1 MMIKLNIDRT
11 PHKEKPTGAE
21 IAYIRNRLAKGS
33 AEINTAELTAIIESG
48 GSFTPAL
55 MDSGSGESWRS
66 QQIIVVDIDNDED
79 LRDENGNKV
88 KDETGH
94 VVKVPIKNPLS
105 SERAM
110 ALCAA
115 AGITPFCIYHTFSNG
130 KDYNGVKLEKYRIVL
145 VLEEPL
151 TNKEEAVNITD
162 RFTNIFNAMAPG
174 AADTTMADAARL
186 IFGSYKGSI
195 TNNSG
200 SITPLEVMR
209 ALPEIQP
216 EKAPAPRQEPAKYE
230 PKSRAFGWNDEVEE
244 QPPRPSK
251 YDDIKAQRRYDIET
265 FDLYDYVMQTER
277 PAPRERRSGNTTFL
291 NPCPI
296 CGHNND
302 FTITGHLWRCFGSS
316 GDKGGTIIDYIM
328 ARENKTQQEAL
339 KKFDSM
345 MNYEE
350 PQPVTVSADPA
361 PEEPQ
366 TEETAAEKLARYN
379 GLRANNLLADFI
391 ESNALDTPCI
401 KTGFE
406 VFDAE
411 MDGGLYPGL
420 YILGAISSMGKTS
433 FMLQLADQIS
443 AEKYDVLYFTLEM
456 GAHELIAKSLSRY
469 TYIEANK
476 NADNSVYTRTITNV
490 KKRAEMTMQQRVN
503 YDKALDEYYLNVSNN
518 LWYFESIGDIGIKE
532 IAARIKTHVEIT
544 GRVPLLFID
553 YLQIMKPINETWT
566 EKRNTDKAV
575 LELRKLARE
584 YNTTIFIIS
593 SLNRSSYKGDISMD
607 AFKESGAI
615 EYGSDVLLGLQP
627 RGMAAGSYKKDE
639 KNNIELVEDTKSREI
654 RELELKVLKNRTG
667 RTGQRINFE
676 YNAKFNYFEE
686 EPAAPLSWQEKHLN
700 GVSNWQEVNDIL
712 F

>member
-1 MMIKLNIDRT
+1 MKIKLNIDRT
-11 PHKEKPTGAE
+11 PHNQKPKGAE
-21 IAYIRNRLAKGS
+21 IGAIRKRLAKGS
-33 AEINTAELTAIIESG
+33 AEITPQELTALIESG

-94 VVKVPIKNPLS
+94 VIKVPIKNPLS
-105 SERAM
+105 SERAT

-115 AGITPFCIYHTFSNG
+115 AGITPFCVYHTFSNG

-162 RFTNIFNAMAPG
+162 RFTNIFNTMAPG

-195 TNNSG
+195 ANNSG
-200 SITPLEVMR
+200 SITPLDVVR
-209 ALPEIQP
+209 ALPEIHAD
-216 EKAPAPRQEPAKYE
+216 EKPTAPQQEPARYE
-230 PKSRAFGWNDEVEE
+230 AKHQAR
-244 QPPRPSK
+244 R
-251 YDDIKAQRRYDIET
+251 YDDIKAQRRYDVEN
-265 FDLYDYVMQTER
+265 FDLFDYVMQTER
-277 PAPRERRSGNTTFL
+277 PQPTEHKVGNTIYL

-296 CGHNND
+296 CGHNDD
-302 FTITGHLWRCFGSS
+302 FVINGHLWYCFGA
-316 GDKGGTIIDYIM
+316 GGEIGGTIIDYIVN
-328 ARENKTQQEAL
+328 RENKTLQEAL

-350 PQPVTVSADPA
+350 PAPDPVKDA
-361 PEEPQ
+361 PTDTPKEEPAKDEEP
-366 TEETAAEKLARYN
+366 TERLVDYS
-379 GLRANNLLADFI
+379 ANKLLADFL
-391 ESNALDTPCI
+391 ENNVLDTPCV
-401 KTGFE
+401 KTGFDT
-406 VFDAE
+406 FDDE

-433 FMLQLADQIS
+433 FMLQLADQI
-443 AEKYDVLYFTLEM
+443 AAGKNDVLYFTLEM

-469 TYIEANK
+469 SYIEAGK
-476 NADNSVYTRTITNV
+476 SASDAVYTRTITNV
-490 KKRAEMTMQQRVN
+490 SKRAEMTMHQRVN
-503 YDKALDEYYLNVSNN
+503 YEKAIDEYYLRVSNN
-518 LWYFESIGDIGIKE
+518 IWYFESIGDIGINE
-532 IAARIKTHVEIT
+532 ITARIRKHHETT
-544 GRVPLLFID
+544 GRVPMVFID

-584 YNTTIFIIS
+584 YNTTIFVIS

-639 KNNIELVEDTKSREI
+639 KKNIELVEDTKAAENRD
-654 RELELKVLKNRTG
+654 LELKVLKNRTG
-667 RTGQRINFE
+667 RTGQRIPFG

-686 EPAAPLSWQEKHLN
+686 QDEYVPTWQEEKKAGAN
-700 GVSNWQEVNDIL
+700 IV

>member
-1 MMIKLNIDRT
+1 MNIRLNVDRT
-11 PHKEKPTGAE
+11 PHKAKPTGAE

-33 AEINTAELTAIIESG
+33 DEIQPQELTAIIESG

-55 MDSGSGESWRS
+55 MTSGSGDSWQS

-94 VVKVPIKNPLS
+94 FIKVPIKTPLTS
-105 SERAM
+105 KRAA
-110 ALCAA
+110 ALCEA
-115 AGITPFCIYHTFSNG
+115 AGITPYCIYHTFSNSE
-130 KDYNGVKLEKYRIVL
+130 KLEKYRIVL
-145 VLEEPL
+145 VLDEPI
-151 TNKEEAVNITD
+151 TDKGEAVNITD
-162 RFTNIFNAMAPG
+162 RFTNIFNAIAPG

-195 TNNSG
+195 IINSG
-200 SITPLEVMR
+200 SITPLEVVR
-209 ALPEIQP
+209 ALPEIQQ
-216 EKAPAPRQEPAKYE
+216 EKTAPAPRQEPAKYKV
-230 PKSRAFGWNDEVEE
+230 PDKALSWNDAIEE
-244 QPPRPSK
+244 PPRR
-251 YDDIKAQRRYDIET
+251 YEDIKIQRRYDIES
-265 FDLYDYVMQTER
+265 FNLYDYVMQTER
-277 PAPRERRSGNTTFL
+277 PAPREHRSGNTTFL

-296 CGHNND
+296 CGHNDD
-302 FTITGHLWRCFGSS
+302 FTINGHIWRCFGAG
-316 GDKGGTIIDYIM
+316 GDVGGTIIDYIM
-328 ARENKTQQEAL
+328 HRENKTLQEAL

-345 MNYEE
+345 MNYETQPE
-350 PQPVTVSADPA
+350 PIR
-361 PEEPQ
+361 EEPAEPTQEEPNAETDAQ
-366 TEETAAEKLARYN
+366 TIDAF
-379 GLRANNLLADFI
+379 RANNLLADFL
-391 ESNALDTPCI
+391 EVNALDTPCI
-401 KTGFE
+401 ETGFKT
-406 VFDAE
+406 FDNE

-433 FMLQLADQIS
+433 FLLQLADQIS
-443 AEKYDVLYFTLEM
+443 AGKNDVLYFSLEM

-469 TYIEANK
+469 SYIEAGK
-476 NADNSVYTRTITNV
+476 AAINSVYTRTITNV
-490 KKRAEMTMQQRVN
+490 ERRAEMTMQQRVN
-503 YDKALDEYYLNVSNN
+503 YEKAIDEYYLNVSKN
-518 LWYFESIGDIGIKE
+518 LWYFESVGDIGINE
-532 IAARIKTHVEIT
+532 IKARIKKHVEIT
-544 GRVPLLFID
+544 GRVPLLFVD

-584 YNTTIFIIS
+584 YNTTVFVIS

-627 RGMAAGSYKKDE
+627 RGMAAGSFKKDE
-639 KNNIELVEDTKSREI
+639 KKNIELVEDTKAAEN

-667 RTGQRINFE
+667 RTGQRIPFA

-686 EPAAPLSWQEKHLN
+686 ETDAGSVSGWEPAEDN
-700 GVSNWQEVNDIL
+700 GIL